1 MSLIVNINKKLASY
15 TLSVSFETDSP
26 ALSLLGA
33 SGSGKSVTLKCIAG
47 ILKPDE
53 GLISYNGHVLYDS
66 SKGINLPPQKR
77 NVGYLFQ
84 NYALFPDMSV
94 RKNILL
100 GMLSE
105 KDKAKKE
112 AELKR
117 IAAMLNITHVLDQR
131 PWSLSGGESQRVALA
146 RMLVNKPELLLFDEP
161 FSALDTHLRS
171 ELQPEFLSLIQRYG
185 RDYVLVTHSKEEASH
200 LSQDTIILDHGK
212 ITEEGKTLEVFK
224 SPGSVTAA
232 RLIGCRNIGTVKD
245 GKAWGIPVDAPKGTT
260 AIGVMEDSF
269 RFSPDGWP
277 AEVSSIMRE
286 RSSKLVLFRFKGSS
300 IPAPLWMRV
309 SEDTEIPKEP
319 KIAFED
325 VMFLSKN

>member
-1 MSLIVNINKKLASY
+1 MSLVVKIKKKLASY

-53 GLISYNGHVLYDS
+53 GLISYNGRVLFDS
-66 SKGINLPPQKR
+66 EKKVNLPPQKR

-94 RKNILL
+94 RKNIML
-100 GMLSE
+100 GMAGE

-112 AELKR
+112 AELER
-117 IAAMLNITHVLDQR
+117 VASLLNITHVLDQR

-171 ELQPEFLSLIQRYG
+171 ELQPEFLSLIRSYG
-185 RDYVLVTHSKEEASH
+185 RDYIIVTHSKEEAAH
-200 LSQDTIILDHGK
+200 LSQDTIILDHGA

-224 SPGSVTAA
+224 APKSVTAA
-232 RLIGCRNIGTVKD
+232 RLIGCRNIGPYKD
-245 GKAWGIPVDAPKGTT
+245 GKAWGIKMDAPSGTV
-260 AIGVMEDSF
+260 AVGVMEEAF
-269 RFSPDGWP
+269 HFSSEGFP
-277 AEVSSIMRE
+277 ARITSIMPE
-286 RSSKLVLFRFKGSS
+286 RSSKLVLFRFIGSES
-300 IPAPLWMRV
+300 PTPLWMRV
-309 SEDTEIPKEP
+309 SEDEAIPDDP
-319 KIAFED
+319 RIAFTSL
-325 VMFLSKN
+325 MHLSKP